1 MSSNVISRSGIE
13 IEKKTVRERVRGK
26 QEGDRRLYS
35 FHLFVDFSFCI
46 GFFPCVL
53 CFSHL
58 CVRSTGLMRIDGE
71 SITVKRID
79 QVEGEPGR
87 WPSDAML
94 KGIYPLTYAL
104 TFY

>member
-1 MSSNVISRSGIE
+1 MKLSSFSFRVFSHL
-13 IEKKTVRERVRGK
+13 RVRGA
-26 QEGDRRLYS
+26 
-35 FHLFVDFSFCI
+35 
-46 GFFPCVL
+46 
-53 CFSHL
+53 
-58 CVRSTGLMRIDGE
+58 GLMRIDGE

-79 QVEGEPGR
+79 QAEGESGR